1 MCAVKLVIVED
12 DIFLREELLSVL
24 QKEGYA
30 VETISSFG
38 AALDE
43 IAAMK
48 PSLVLLDLNLPGNSG
63 FTLCRS
69 LKAQGISPILVLTS
83 RNQLQDEL
91 RALDLGAD
99 DYLTKP
105 CPPSRLLARV
115 EKLLNLY
122 KHMRSLLDT
131 GPFQLDENTFEVIY
145 GDRSL
150 TLPENEGKI
159 LREIIKNSPAVV
171 THESLFNTLWGSS
184 EYVDENI
191 LQVNMTRLRKD
202 LGELGLADCIETVRG
217 EGYRLRSGGSHE
229 E

>member
-1 MCAVKLVIVED
+1 MCAAKLVIVED

-24 QKEGYA
+24 QKEGYVVKA
-30 VETISSFG
+30 ISTFTS
-38 AALDE
+38 ALDD
-43 IAAMK
+43 IITLQ
-48 PSLVLLDLNLPGNSG
+48 PSLVLLDLNLPANSG
-63 FTLCRS
+63 FVLCRS
-69 LKAQGISPILVLTS
+69 LKAKGIGPILVLTA

-105 CPPSRLLARV
+105 CPPSRLLARI

-122 KHMRSLLDT
+122 KNMRSLLDA
-131 GPFQLDENTFEVIY
+131 GSFQLDENTFEVIS
-145 GDRSL
+145 GERSL
-150 TLPENEGKI
+150 TLPLNEGKI
-159 LREIIKNSPAVV
+159 LREIMKNSPAVV
-171 THESLFNTLWGSS
+171 SKESLFQSLWGTS

-202 LGELGLADCIETVRG
+202 LRKLGLTDCIETVRG
-217 EGYRLRSGGSHE
+217 EGYRMRLGESHE